1 MTVERTLIEGGRVVD
16 FENHRLTRA
25 DVRIADGIIS
35 AIAPRI
41 PPEAGER
48 IIEAAGRIVSPG
60 FIDAHIHIESTMLTP
75 LEFSRSASVR
85 GTTAVL
91 VDPHEI
97 ANVFGRKGINLFLE
111 QARVV
116 PLDMYVGIPSCV
128 PATRLEHSGAS
139 ISLGDI
145 RELLADPFVFGL
157 AEMMDFYDII
167 HGAGEAR
174 AKVDTA
180 FESGKLVDGHCPG
193 LSGADL
199 RSYIT
204 NGRNDGIVR
213 IMTDHETS
221 TPEEAAEKLA
231 EGMRLALRYGSAERD
246 LDRILPALV
255 SKGADLSR
263 CMLCSDDLSPL
274 ELFTRG
280 HMDRAIARAR
290 DLIAGASDMDDE
302 ATLVAAIELATR
314 NPGIYLAPFLR
325 LAGSPPVGEIAEGY
339 RANIVIFG
347 SAGDLSV
354 EMVFHGGKLVTAHGR
369 PIGPVPGFDYSG
381 YSESVNTGRRFQA
394 GDFFLPCPHGTDT
407 ITANVI
413 GVMPESILTRHLKI
427 EMPVGTA
434 GGATFLLADPSRDIA
449 KIAVIERHHATG
461 NFAVGLV
468 QGLGIKKGAI
478 ASTITHDSHNL
489 IVASMDDESMAR
501 AVNFLEERGGGMAV
515 ICGEERHYLP
525 LKIAGLMSD
534 EPLEAVAAG
543 YRRIRTAAQ
552 GLGTGLENI
561 FAIMSFLALPVI
573 PELRITDMGIVD
585 VARFGIVP
593 LC

>member
-1 MTVERTLIEGGRVVD
+1 MERTVIQGGRIVD
-16 FENHRLTRA
+16 FANHRLVRA
-25 DVRIADGIIS
+25 DVRISDGIIS
-35 AIAPRI
+35 AIAPHI

-48 IIEAAGRIVSPG
+48 IIDAADRIVSPG
-60 FIDAHIHIESTMLTP
+60 FIDSHIHIESTMLTP
-75 LEFSRSASVR
+75 LEFARAASGR
-85 GTTAVL
+85 GTTGIL

-97 ANVFGRKGINLFLE
+97 ANVFGREGIRLFLE
-111 QARVV
+111 QARLA

-128 PATRLEHSGAS
+128 PATRLEHGGAA
-139 ISLGDI
+139 ITLGDI
-145 RELLADPFVFGL
+145 HELLADPYVFGL

-213 IMTDHETS
+213 IMTDHETA
-221 TPEEAAEKLA
+221 TPEEALEKLA
-231 EGMRLALRYGSAERD
+231 HGMMLALRYGSAERD

-255 SKGADLSR
+255 SKGADLSH
-263 CMLCSDDLSPL
+263 CMLCSDDLSPW

-280 HMDRAIARAR
+280 HMDRVIARAR
-290 DLIAGASDMDDE
+290 DLIADASEMDGE
-302 ATLVAAIELATR
+302 AALVAALELATR
-314 NPGIYLAPFLR
+314 NPGRHLAPFLR
-325 LAGSPPVGEIAEGY
+325 LTGRPPVGEIAEGY
-339 RANIVIFG
+339 GANIVIIG
-347 SAGDLSV
+347 ALDDLSA
-354 EMVFHGGKLVTAHGR
+354 EMVFHRGKLAAVHGR
-369 PIGPVPGFDYSG
+369 QLVPARVFDYSG
-381 YSESVNTGRRFQA
+381 YSESVNTGRRFHA
-394 GDFFLPCPHGTDT
+394 ADFFLPCPPEASTV
-407 ITANVI
+407 TANVI

-427 EMPVGTA
+427 EMPVETSGS
-434 GGATFLLADPSRDIA
+434 GPCISADTPRDIA

-468 QGLGIKKGAI
+468 QGLGIRKGAI

-489 IVASMDDESMAR
+489 IVAGMDDESMAR
-501 AVNFLEERGGGMAV
+501 AVNFLEDHGGGMAV
-515 ICGEERHYLP
+515 ICGEERHFLP
-525 LKIAGLMSD
+525 LEIAGLMSGG
-534 EPLEAVAAG
+534 PLETVASG
-543 YRRIRTAAQ
+543 YRRIGAAAQ

-573 PELRITDMGIVD
+573 PEIRITDMGLVD
-585 VARFGIVP
+585 VRRFRIIP
-593 LC
+593 LF